1 MNINATVR
9 EFLSKRSFRPFR
21 IEMVDGHI
29 IHIPHPDFVALPPH
43 ATDRFN
49 PVFYYFR
56 KDGTGVHINPMM
68 VARIVPESGKR
79 LAKSRTSQ

>member
-9 EFLSKRSFRPFR
+9 EFLAKRPFRPFR
-21 IEMVDGHI
+21 IEMVDGHVVR
-29 IHIPHPDFVALPPH
+29 IPHPEFVALPPH
-43 ATDRFN
+43 NTDPRN

-68 VARIVPESGKR
+68 VARIVPEVGRR
-79 LAKSRTSQ
+79 LVKH